1 MSATLDVLT
10 MAPPPGLEHGGNF
23 MLHRIQNAPNVDIEG
38 PAILF
43 FGDLIEWSRDFDAG
57 VVKRDIEAAMSGQD
71 EVDSLHYVGVLG
83 DVCAN
88 KRRRASGLGH
98 LRGDVC
104 TFLFATAGDD
114 DFRAASA
121 KASAVA
127 LADTRGASDN
137 KHYLLT

>member
-1 MSATLDVLT
+1 MIRRPPRSTLFPYTTLFRSVDARLRQRDMSGDARCINNG
-10 MAPPPGLEHGGNF
+10 AAAGLEHGGNF

-104 TFLFATAGDD
+104 TFLF
-114 DFRAASA
+114 
-121 KASAVA
+121 
-127 LADTRGASDN
+127 
-137 KHYLLT
+137 

>member
-1 MSATLDVLT
+1 
-10 MAPPPGLEHGGNF
+10 
-23 MLHRIQNAPNVDIEG
+23 
-38 PAILF
+38 
-43 FGDLIEWSRDFDAG
+43 
-57 VVKRDIEAAMSGQD
+57 MSGQD

-114 DFRAASA
+114 DFRARFR
-121 KASAVA
+121 KGQRGGF
-127 LADTRGASDN
+127 ADTRGASDD
-137 KHYLLT
+137 KHYFVNIGILHGR